1 MKIFTYPVE
10 QYTRDLSIIPNYIE
24 DNAFFLS
31 RMRNISIDNAREF
44 IRKNMES
51 NGKAPLKDPRIHMLQ
66 RDKKTGDRKEAET
79 TLTQYIDT
87 VVKHELIMVPTMTV
101 YLNPHQKKSHNA
113 NYIATNV
120 AKRKTYKKLMF
131 TAKMQGDATLKSYY
145 DILQNSCKIK
155 NNSLSG
161 AHASPST
168 PLQNKSTHSTLTSLC
183 RISTSYANS
192 NNESLLAG
200 NRHYWCPQVAL
211 SHLITTARHCNKESI
226 RIAMDKY
233 NLHYP
238 SVNDV
243 MECITYSTDNYW
255 TSDSMLAEMRSF
267 VETLTPTERAAIVYT
282 DDMYHLSKHNYDF
295 VKNFL
300 LELSTKQTPS
310 ELSQEAETAMEDS
323 DLSVLASL
331 VCSKEVAGREISD
344 IKQKDPETYSL
355 IANTALNSYNT
366 TVKHVEFIHAFWRG
380 KLLAPSIADLPTIIR
395 KAVVTSDTD
404 SSIFTNQ
411 YWTMLYNDSKDLFS
425 ERAYRIGYAC
435 TYIVSNVVR
444 HRLALMSAN
453 VGAVREHIHG
463 ISMKNEYYFPIFV
476 LTPAA
481 KHYFALRSAQEG
493 NILPK
498 IETEIKGVHL
508 RDSSAPPEVTKLLK
522 KYVVG
527 LMEKIMAEGELSIHD
542 IFGPVAALE
551 KDIISDL
558 MNSGYKYLK
567 STQVKDPDSYAQG
580 EEAPNYKRY
589 VFWQDIFAPKYG
601 DAPKPPYQA
610 VKVSVSLETRT
621 EFNRWV
627 EEIKDRELANRLSTW
642 YEETG
647 KTGIKTFVVPLSII
661 LHKGMPQEILDAMHL
676 RKLVKN
682 IVSPF
687 YLVIES
693 MGIYLENKHI
703 SKLISDDYVPP
714 DKAA

>member
-31 RMRNISIDNAREF
+31 RMRNIPLDTARAF
-44 IRKNMES
+44 IRKNMEAT
-51 NGKAPLKDPRIHMLQ
+51 GKAPLRDPRILMLQ
-66 RDKKTGDRKEAET
+66 RDKKTGDRAEAET
-79 TLTQYIDT
+79 TLTQYVDT

-120 AKRKTYKKLMF
+120 AKRKMYKKLMF
-131 TAKMQGDATLKSYY
+131 TAKMTGDKVLKSYY

-183 RISTSYANS
+183 RISTSYANAS
-192 NNESLLAG
+192 NESLLAG

-211 SHLITTARHCNKESI
+211 SHLITTARHCNREAISL
-226 RIAMDKY
+226 AMEKY

-238 SVNDV
+238 SVHEV
-243 MECITYSTDNYW
+243 MECVIYSTSNYW
-255 TSDSMLAEMRSF
+255 TSDVMLAEMERF
-267 VETLTPTERAAIVYT
+267 VEGLTPTERAAIVYT
-282 DDMYHLSKHNYDF
+282 DDMYHLSKHNSEF
-295 VKNFL
+295 VKDFL
-300 LELSTKQTPS
+300 LDLSTKQTPGVI
-310 ELSQEAETAMEDS
+310 SQDAETAMEDS
-323 DLSVLASL
+323 DLAVLAAL
-331 VCSKEVAGREISD
+331 VCSEEVAGRELSV
-344 IKQKDPETYSL
+344 IKATDSECYSL
-355 IANTALNSYNT
+355 IANTALNSYNA

-380 KLLAPSIADLPTIIR
+380 RLLAPSIAELPTIIR

-404 SSIFTNQ
+404 SSIFTSQ
-411 YWTMLYNDSKDLFS
+411 YWTMLYNNSPDLFS
-425 ERAYRIGYAC
+425 KRAYSIGYAC
-435 TYIVSNVVR
+435 TYLVSNIVR

-493 NILPK
+493 NILPVV
-498 IETEIKGVHL
+498 ETEIKGVHL
-508 RDSSAPPEVTKLLK
+508 RDSSAPPEVTRLLK
-522 KYVVG
+522 SYVVG
-527 LMEKIMAEGELSIHD
+527 LMEKIISNGQLSIHD

-551 KDIISDL
+551 KDIINDL
-558 MNSGYKYLK
+558 MNSGFKYLK

-580 EEAPNYKRY
+580 VDAPNYKRY

-601 DAPKPPYQA
+601 DAPNPPYQA
-610 VKVSVSLETRT
+610 VKVSVGLDTRT
-621 EFNRWV
+621 AFTRWLAD
-627 EEIKDRELANRLSTW
+627 IKDKELAARISTW
-642 YEETG
+642 YEANDR
-647 KTGIKTFVVPLSII
+647 KGIMTFVVPLSII
-661 LHKGMPQEILDAMHL
+661 LHRGMPQEILDAMHI

-687 YLVIES
+687 YLVMES
-693 MGIYLENKHI
+693 MGVYMENKHI
-703 SKLISDDYVPP
+703 SRLISDEYIPP
-714 DKAA
+714 EMA